1 MPSGQV
7 IYSLGMT
14 NSPISKLS
22 AEFASLKAPH
32 MSFFMGSKWAAK
44 QGSPGI
50 SDFVVG
56 NPHEDPI
63 AGIEEA
69 LKKWSTPQRADWFA
83 YKLSEPSAQAVVS
96 RTLRDETGIGFESQ
110 NIAMTPGSFG
120 AMPVVF
126 RAVMDPGDELIFNTP
141 GWFFYAELAQ
151 PYGVKSVP
159 VGLEPPRFDLDP
171 EAIGAAITPKTRVV
185 LINSPHNPTGRIYQ
199 PEELARLGEILNEA
213 SEKNQRP
220 IYLLSDES
228 YKKVTFEDL
237 PFHPPAAHYDRT
249 FVMYTYGK
257 TLLAPG
263 QRIGYLAV
271 PPTMPDKELVMA
283 SVLGAQLN
291 GGWAFPNAL
300 MQHAL
305 GDLEGLSI
313 DLKHLQSKRD
323 RMVEGLKQAGYRL
336 EAPEG
341 TFYLLVKC
349 PTPDEGRFVDAL
361 AARDVFV
368 LPGLLADAP
377 GYFRI
382 SLTAND
388 EMIDRALPIFAE
400 LAEE

>member
-1 MPSGQV
+1 
-7 IYSLGMT
+7 
-14 NSPISKLS
+14 
-22 AEFASLKAPH
+22 
-32 MSFFMGSKWAAK
+32 
-44 QGSPGI
+44 
-50 SDFVVG
+50 
-56 NPHEDPI
+56 
-63 AGIEEA
+63 
-69 LKKWSTPQRADWFA
+69 
-83 YKLSEPSAQAVVS
+83 
-96 RTLRDETGIGFESQ
+96 
-110 NIAMTPGSFG
+110 
-120 AMPVVF
+120 
-126 RAVMDPGDELIFNTP
+126 
-141 GWFFYAELAQ
+141 
-151 PYGVKSVP
+151 
-159 VGLEPPRFDLDP
+159 
-171 EAIGAAITPKTRVV
+171 
-185 LINSPHNPTGRIYQ
+185 
-199 PEELARLGEILNEA
+199 
-213 SEKNQRP
+213 
-220 IYLLSDES
+220 
-228 YKKVTFEDL
+228 
-237 PFHPPAAHYDRT
+237 
-249 FVMYTYGK
+249 
-257 TLLAPG
+257 
-263 QRIGYLAV
+263 
-271 PPTMPDKELVMA
+271 MPDKELVMA